1 MTMLFVAT
9 IGTLARAQ
17 APVPSPVQS
26 VAPADSVVADSV
38 KPKKTGRFGGL
49 RNKAKALAGNKTV
62 QQAVKVAGSEVVKG
76 AAMGVACTVVPGAA
90 MVSAATGRGPC
101 ANGMM
106 AGLMSGN
113 GIGPMSGLSNV
124 AATST
129 AMKMMKSGGAYGLSN
144 VIAAAAAAKMMKD
157 NGVSNA
163 VAAATLK
170 DAGMSAA
177 NMAAAMKMM
186 QGNNAEVAAAMNIFA
201 TVQPAATATA
211 ATAATPA
218 DTTVKKKKK

>member
-1 MTMLFVAT
+1 MLFVAAL
-9 IGTLARAQ
+9 GTLANAQ
-17 APVPSPVQS
+17 APAPSPTPS
-26 VAPADSVVADSV
+26 VAPTDSAGLDSV

-49 RNKAKALAGNKTV
+49 MNKAKSVAGNKHV

-90 MVSAATGRGPC
+90 MVSAATGKGPC
-101 ANGMM
+101 GNGLI

-113 GIGPMSGLSNV
+113 AIGPMSGLSNT

-163 VAAATLK
+163 VAAATLR

-186 QGNNAEVAAAMNIFA
+186 ENNNAQVVAAMTTFA
-201 TVQPAATATA
+201 TVQPAATALTA
-211 ATAATPA
+211 APDTAS
-218 DTTVKKKKK
+218 KKKKK

>member
-1 MTMLFVAT
+1 MSRTHLTRLTMLFVAT

-17 APVPSPVQS
+17 APIPSPVQS
-26 VAPADSVVADSV
+26 VSPADSVVADSV

-76 AAMGVACTVVPGAA
+76 VACTVVPAAA
-90 MVSAATGRGPC
+90 MVSAATGKGPC
-101 ANGMM
+101 AGGMM

-144 VIAAAAAAKMMKD
+144 VIAAAAAARMMKD

-186 QGNNAEVAAAMNIFA
+186 QSNNAEVAAAMNTFA
-201 TVQPAATATA
+201 APQPAPA
-211 ATAATPA
+211 AAPPPA
-218 DTTVKKKKK
+218 DTTVKKKRK